1 MKSGNL
7 EKVLIEKIEDE
18 LRKKGVSTE
27 EFDPKDVKLK
37 KSGNKIKINYKDIEI
52 VMPAPS
58 QEAIDSWWKEA
69 GKYIT
74 GGIIVLAGVAVGGW
88 VASKSQD

>member
-1 MKSGNL
+1 MQSENL
-7 EKVLIEKIEDE
+7 EKVLRERIETVLKNE
-18 LRKKGVSTE
+18 GVSSD

-74 GGIIVLAGVAVGGW
+74 GGILVLAGVVVGGW
-88 VASKSQD
+88 VVSKSQD

>member
-1 MKSGNL
+1 MKTSL
-7 EKVLIEKIEDE
+7 E
-18 LRKKGVSTE
+18 KKGVSTE